1 MKPTLCWYDT
11 ISINIYYLG
20 LTTLAQTTTPLILPL
35 LVQQFVGAEQQGDYY
50 GNLRLW
56 MLMTAVLVQA
66 FMGLLSDHST
76 LRWGR
81 RRPFIVIGT
90 LFTLVCMVGIGFT
103 AGLSGL
109 IGYYALLIVTLL
121 MMFSVNIAHAAQQSL
136 IPDLVPQSQRGRFS
150 GIKALMEVPL
160 PLILVSLVVAPLVE
174 RGNLWGALGVAMGA
188 LTFGMFLS
196 LGVRETPLS
205 REDVASFDW
214 QPLLRLAL
222 MTSAFTAII
231 LSAGVII
238 RLIGSALAYTTRT
251 AALFWMGCIGL
262 MTMSAAIGLGVWLS
276 VRIALGSDVR
286 NHHAFGWW
294 VVNRLA
300 FLVGSTNLASFI
312 VYFLQSR
319 LKYDG
324 QQVAGP
330 AGQMLLIIGLAILV
344 TAPPG
349 GWLADRFGTRFMAML
364 SGLLAAL
371 GALIA
376 ISVPNLTVIF
386 IGALLIG
393 VGTGIFYSANW
404 ALGTTLVPREQAGR
418 YLGVA
423 NLAGA
428 GAGAVG
434 AYIGGPIADL
444 FTRNFPNQPG
454 LGYVLLFGLY
464 GAMFLLS
471 IVALS
476 RVKNH

>member
-1 MKPTLCWYDT
+1 MKTTLRWYDA
-11 ISINIYYLG
+11 IPINIYYFG

-66 FMGLLSDHST
+66 FAGLLSDHSH
-76 LRWGR
+76 LVWGR

-90 LFTLVCMVGIGFT
+90 LLTLVCMVGIGFT
-103 AGLSGL
+103 ANLQGLT
-109 IGYYALLIVTLL
+109 GYYTLLAATLL
-121 MMFSVNIAHAAQQSL
+121 MMFSINTAHAAQQSL
-136 IPDLVPQSQRGRFS
+136 IPDLVPESQRGRFS

-160 PLILVSLVVAPLVE
+160 PLILVSLVVAPLVG
-174 RGNLWGALGVAMGA
+174 RGNLWGGIGVAMVT
-188 LTFGMFLS
+188 LTLGMLVS
-196 LGVRETPLS
+196 LWVRETPLAKQ
-205 REDVASFDW
+205 DAPPFDW

-222 MTSAFTAII
+222 MTGAFTAMI
-231 LSAGVII
+231 LVAGAIV
-238 RLIGSALAYTTRT
+238 RLIGNALAYTTRT
-251 AALFWMGCIGL
+251 AALFWMGSIGL
-262 MTMSAAIGLGVWLS
+262 LTMSAAIGLGVWLS
-276 VRIALGSDVR
+276 VRIALGSETR
-286 NHHAFGWW
+286 SHHAFGWW

-319 LKYDG
+319 LQYDG
-324 QQVAGP
+324 EQAAGP
-330 AGQMLLIIGLAILV
+330 AGQMLLVIGLAILV

-349 GWLADRFGTRFMAML
+349 GWLADRFGNRFMVML

-371 GALIA
+371 GVLIA
-376 ISVPNLTVIF
+376 ISIPNLTVIF

-434 AYIGGPIADL
+434 AYIGGPVADL
-444 FTRNFPNQPG
+444 FTRNFPNQAG

-464 GAMFLLS
+464 GVMFLLS
-471 IVALS
+471 IAALS
-476 RVKNH
+476 RVKTH

>member
-1 MKPTLCWYDT
+1 MKPTLRWYDA
-11 ISINIYYLG
+11 IPINIYYLG

-66 FMGLLSDHST
+66 FMGLLSDHSR
-76 LRWGR
+76 LPWGR

-90 LFTLVCMVGIGFT
+90 LLTLACLVGIGFT
-103 AGLSGL
+103 ANLQGFS
-109 IGYYALLIVTLL
+109 GYYVLLIVTLL
-121 MMFSVNIAHAAQQSL
+121 MMFSINIAHAAQQSL
-136 IPDLVPQSQRGRFS
+136 IPDLVPETQRGRFS

-160 PLILVSLVVAPLVE
+160 PLILVSLVVAPLVG
-174 RGNLWGALGVAMGA
+174 RGNLWGGLGIAMGA
-188 LTFGMFLS
+188 LTFGMLVS
-196 LGVRETPLS
+196 LWVRETPLT
-205 REDVASFDW
+205 ETTPPLDW
-214 QPLLRLAL
+214 KPFSRLAI
-222 MTSAFTAII
+222 MTGAFTAII
-231 LSAGVII
+231 LGSGSIV

-251 AALFWMGCIGL
+251 AALFWMGSIGL
-262 MTMSAAIGLGVWLS
+262 ITMSAAIGLGVWLS
-276 VRIALGSDVR
+276 VRIAFGSETR

-319 LKYDG
+319 LQYDG
-324 QQVAGP
+324 EQAAGP
-330 AGQMLLIIGLAILV
+330 AGQMLLVIGLAILV

-349 GWLADRFGTRFMAML
+349 GWLADRFGNRFMVML

-371 GALIA
+371 GVLIA
-376 ISVPNLTVIF
+376 ISIPNLTVIF

-444 FTRNFPNQPG
+444 FTRNFPNQAG

-464 GAMFLLS
+464 GVMFLLS
-471 IVALS
+471 IAALS
-476 RVKNH
+476 RVKTH